1 MSDRP
6 RKSAREPAA
15 RPSLG
20 DEMPTVPELTSWL
33 TRRRT
38 IRQFDADATIPDE
51 EIRKI
56 VDAGRKAPT
65 SGTIQMYSFVSVR
78 DPETRAQIH
87 DAAGGGQPRI
97 EEASHFFLV
106 CIDLRR
112 VRLLHEHRDLEF
124 EMAPMTAILKGAVDA
139 ALAAQ
144 GTITAAESY
153 GYGVC
158 PIGAISEGLSTVSDA
173 VDLPSEV
180 IPAFGLCIGVP
191 VGETHDE
198 PTPRIPL
205 DAVFH
210 EGTYEEPTPELL
222 EACYEEM
229 NELYTGTDRVW
240 EGALAHYWTPSPD
253 GSMNNREEELLE
265 TLRQQGFF
273 AYRGVDEDVTP
284 PRRDD

>member
-1 MSDRP
+1 MTENP
-6 RKSAREPAA
+6 PKSARDTAA
-15 RPSLG
+15 RPALA
-20 DEMPTVPELTSWL
+20 DEMPAVPKLTGWL
-33 TRRRT
+33 SRRRT
-38 IRQFDADATIPDE
+38 VREYDADATIPDE
-51 EIRKI
+51 EIRAI
-56 VDAGRKAPT
+56 LDAGRKAPT

-78 DPETRAQIH
+78 DPEMRARIH
-87 DAAGGGQPRI
+87 EAAGGGQPRI

-112 VRLLHEHRDLEF
+112 VRLLHDHRDLEF
-124 EMAPMTAILKGAVDA
+124 EMAPMTAVLKGAVDA

-158 PIGAISEGLSTVSDA
+158 PIGAISEGLSTISEI
-173 VDLPSEV
+173 VDLPAEV
-180 IPAFGLCIGVP
+180 LPAFGLCIGVP

-205 DAVFH
+205 DAVVH
-210 EGTYEEPTPELL
+210 EDTYEDPSPELL

-229 NELYTGTDRVW
+229 NELYAGTDRVW

-253 GSMNNREEELLE
+253 GSMNNREGELLE

-273 AYRGVDEDVTP
+273 AYRGVDEPVSEPD
-284 PRRDD
+284 RE